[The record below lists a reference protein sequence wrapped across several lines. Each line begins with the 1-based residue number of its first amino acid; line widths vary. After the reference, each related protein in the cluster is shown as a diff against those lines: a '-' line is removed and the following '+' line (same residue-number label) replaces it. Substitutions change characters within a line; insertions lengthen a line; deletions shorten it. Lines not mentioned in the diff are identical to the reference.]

1 MLERYFQR
9 AMKSGAR
16 LLFAVAVLV
25 VLLSFVD
32 GAQQIVNYAGPGG
45 RDRSTW
51 VHHLKSFWEGL
62 SVAWPHVVSFVL
74 RGLTW
79 ATFPFFG
86 ALIVHRI
93 DQWMASRGQGRQ
105 GDV

>member
-1 MLERYFQR
+1 MFERTFQR
-9 AMKSGAR
+9 AMKYGAR
-16 LLFAVAVLV
+16 LLFFVAVLV

-32 GAQQIVNYAGPGG
+32 GAQQIANYAGPGG

-51 VHHLKSFWEGL
+51 VHYLKSFWEGL
-62 SVAWPHVVSFVL
+62 SVAWPHVVSFIL

-79 ATFPFFG
+79 AAFPFFG
-86 ALIVHRI
+86 ALVVHRI
-93 DQWMASRGQGRQ
+93 DQWMASRVQGRQ